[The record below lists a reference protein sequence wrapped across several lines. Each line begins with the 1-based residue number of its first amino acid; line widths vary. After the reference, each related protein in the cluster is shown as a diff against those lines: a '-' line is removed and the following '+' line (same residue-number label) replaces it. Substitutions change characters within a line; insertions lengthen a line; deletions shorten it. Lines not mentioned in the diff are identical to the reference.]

1 MPGPW
6 GDCVSPITLS
16 PGCYQTL
23 ELSLHS
29 MDVFTSHSQCAF
41 NKTFSDLHT
50 LPAKRLSQEETSQER
65 NCGNI
70 SVLQRGGL
78 CAAETDIRPQRKYR

>member
-1 MPGPW
+1 M
-6 GDCVSPITLS
+6 SPITLS

-50 LPAKRLSQEETSQER
+50 LPAKRLSQEETVGTSLSFSGVAYEQLR
-65 NCGNI
+65 
-70 SVLQRGGL
+70 Q
-78 CAAETDIRPQRKYR
+78 T